1 MYGKPKDSQIKGKSQ
16 VNSWSEA
23 MDFITIKLE
32 EYEREQQEKYKI
44 IGSIKSEMVNMNKQ
58 IEKLERIVDRQE
70 QYSRRN
76 CLLLY
81 GIAECE
87 RENTGDLVLET
98 LYEKLH
104 IDLNLSDLYRTH
116 RVGQSKALSNK
127 PRVVIIKFVRYNTGK
142 RIFFKRKNF

>member
-1 MYGKPKDSQIKGKSQ
+1 MENQKTVKFKGKSQ

-98 LYEKLH
+98 LYERNCL
-104 IDLNLSDLYRTH
+104 LT
-116 RVGQSKALSNK
+116 
-127 PRVVIIKFVRYNTGK
+127 
-142 RIFFKRKNF
+142 

>member
-98 LYEKLH
+98 LYERNCLQ
-104 IDLNLSDLYRTH
+104 T
-116 RVGQSKALSNK
+116 
-127 PRVVIIKFVRYNTGK
+127 
-142 RIFFKRKNF
+142 